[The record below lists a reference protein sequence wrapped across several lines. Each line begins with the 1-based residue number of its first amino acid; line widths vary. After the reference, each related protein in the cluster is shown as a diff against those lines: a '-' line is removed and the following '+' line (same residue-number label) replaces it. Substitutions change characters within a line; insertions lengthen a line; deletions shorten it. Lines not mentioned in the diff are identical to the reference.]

1 MVDALITVIVLSQ
14 VIVVQVGTNNH
25 GHTVQQV
32 VDALITV
39 IVLSQVIVVQ
49 VGTNNHGHTVQQV
62 VDALT
67 VHRSVSGDC
76 GSGWS

>member
-1 MVDALITVIVLSQ
+1 MVQQVVDVLTVIVLSQ

-62 VDALT
+62 VLST
-67 VHRSVSGDC
+67 RNSHKP
-76 GSGWS
+76 